1 MSKISR
7 IKSTFEE
14 LKKDN
19 KKGLITFI
27 TAGDPN
33 FDLSLEILKKLPS
46 SGADILEIG
55 MPFTDPMAD
64 GPSIQASYLRALKEG
79 QTLNKTIKL
88 VEIFRESNKTT
99 PIVLMGYYN
108 PIYKYGVKKF
118 LFDIKKVGID
128 GLIIVDLPPEA
139 DEEVCIPSNKIGI
152 DFIRLA
158 TPTSSITRLPA
169 IIKNASGFLYY
180 VSVLGITGSKTPEIN
195 SIKKNVEIIKSFSEI
210 PVAVGFG
217 IKTPIQAA
225 SIAQTSDAI
234 VVGSAIIEKIYDTYK
249 KNHSNELFVI
259 EEVSNFVESL
269 SNAISSNN

>member
-7 IKSTFEE
+7 IKNTFDE

-33 FDLSLEILKKLPS
+33 FDLSLEILKRLPS

-88 VEIFRESNKTT
+88 VEIFRESNKST

-158 TPTSSITRLPA
+158 TPTSSIKRLPT

-234 VVGSAIIEKIYDTYK
+234 VVGSAIIEKIYDTHK

-269 SNAISSNN
+269 SNAISSSN

>member
-88 VEIFRESNKTT
+88 VEIFRKSNKNT

-158 TPTSSITRLPA
+158 TPTSSINRLPT

-195 SIKKNVEIIKSFSEI
+195 SIKKNIEIIKSFSEI

-217 IKTPIQAA
+217 IKSPIQAA

>member
-7 IKSTFEE
+7 IKSTFDE
-14 LKKDN
+14 LKKNN

-33 FDLSLEILKKLPS
+33 FDLSLEILKRLPS

-88 VEIFRESNKTT
+88 VEIFRKSNKNT

-158 TPTSSITRLPA
+158 TPTSSIDRLPT

-180 VSVLGITGSKTPEIN
+180 ISVLGITGSKTPELN
-195 SIKKNVEIIKSFSEI
+195 SIKKNVEIIKSLSEI

-217 IKTPIQAA
+217 IKTPLQAA

-234 VVGSAIIEKIYDTYK
+234 VVGSAIIEKIYDTHK
-249 KNHSNELFVI
+249 KNHSDEVLIV
-259 EEVSNFVESL
+259 EEVSNFVASL

>member
-7 IKSTFEE
+7 IKSTFDE
-14 LKKDN
+14 LKKNN

-33 FDLSLEILKKLPS
+33 FDLSLEILKRLPS

-88 VEIFRESNKTT
+88 IEIFRKSNKST

-108 PIYKYGVKKF
+108 PIYKYGVEKF

-158 TPTSSITRLPA
+158 TPTSSIDRLPT

-180 VSVLGITGSKTPEIN
+180 ISVLGITGSKTPELN
-195 SIKKNVEIIKSFSEI
+195 SIKKNVEIIKSLSEI

-217 IKTPIQAA
+217 IKTPLQAA

-234 VVGSAIIEKIYDTYK
+234 VVGSAIIEKIYDTHK
-249 KNHSNELFVI
+249 KNHSDEVLIV
-259 EEVSNFVESL
+259 EEVSNFVASL

>member
-1 MSKISR
+1 MSKIGR
-7 IKSTFEE
+7 IKSKFDE
-14 LKKDN
+14 LKKAN

-33 FDLSLEILKKLPS
+33 FDTSLEILKKLSS

-64 GPSIQASYLRALKEG
+64 GPSIQASYLRALKKG
-79 QTLNKTIKL
+79 QTLKKTIKL
-88 VEIFRESNKTT
+88 VEIFRKSNKST

-118 LFDIKKVGID
+118 LVDIKKAGID

-139 DEEVCIPSNKIGI
+139 DEEVCIPSNNIGI

-158 TPTSSITRLPA
+158 TPTSSIDRLPT

-195 SIKKNVEIIKSFSEI
+195 SIKKNVERIRSLSNI
-210 PVAVGFG
+210 PIAVGFG
-217 IKTPIQAA
+217 IKTPLQAA
-225 SIAQTSDAI
+225 TIAQTADAI
-234 VVGSAIIEKIYDTYK
+234 VVGSAIIEKIYEIYNKDNK
-249 KNHSNELFVI
+249 DNIFI
-259 EEVSNFVESL
+259 AEEVSNFVKSL
-269 SNAISSNN
+269 SNAIISNN

>member
-64 GPSIQASYLRALKEG
+64 GPGIQASYLRALKEG

-88 VEIFRESNKTT
+88 VEIFRESNKST

-158 TPTSSITRLPA
+158 TPTSSIKRLPT

-195 SIKKNVEIIKSFSEI
+195 SIKKNVEIIKSLSEI

-217 IKTPIQAA
+217 IKNPLQAA

-234 VVGSAIIEKIYDTYK
+234 VVGSAIIEKIYDTHK

>member
-7 IKSTFEE
+7 IKSTFDE

-88 VEIFRESNKTT
+88 VEIFRESNKST

-158 TPTSSITRLPA
+158 TPTSSINRLPT

-234 VVGSAIIEKIYDTYK
+234 VVGSAIIEKIYDTHK
-249 KNHSNELFVI
+249 KNHSNELFVV

>member
-33 FDLSLEILKKLPS
+33 FDVSLEILKRLPS

-88 VEIFRESNKTT
+88 VEIFRKSNKNT

-158 TPTSSITRLPA
+158 TPTSSISRLPA

-217 IKTPIQAA
+217 IKSPIQAA

-234 VVGSAIIEKIYDTYK
+234 VVGSAIIEKIYDTHK
-249 KNHSNELFVI
+249 KNYSDELFIV
-259 EEVSNFVESL
+259 EEVSNFVESI
-269 SNAISSNN
+269 SNAISRNN

>member
-88 VEIFRESNKTT
+88 VEIFRESNKST
-99 PIVLMGYYN
+99 PIVIMGYYN

-158 TPTSSITRLPA
+158 TPTSSIKRLPT

-234 VVGSAIIEKIYDTYK
+234 VVGSAIIEKIYDTHK

>member
-7 IKSTFEE
+7 IKSTFDE
-14 LKKDN
+14 LKKNN

-33 FDLSLEILKKLPS
+33 FDLSLEILKRLPS

-88 VEIFRESNKTT
+88 VEIFRKSNKST

-158 TPTSSITRLPA
+158 TPTSSIDRLPT

-180 VSVLGITGSKTPEIN
+180 ISVLGITGSKTPEIN
-195 SIKKNVEIIKSFSEI
+195 SIKKNVEIIKSLSEI

-217 IKTPIQAA
+217 IKTPLQAA

-234 VVGSAIIEKIYDTYK
+234 VVGSAIIEKIYDTHK
-249 KNHSNELFVI
+249 KNHIDEVFIV

>member
-7 IKSTFEE
+7 IKSTFDE

-33 FDLSLEILKKLPS
+33 FDLSLEILKRLPS

-88 VEIFRESNKTT
+88 VEIFRESNKST

-158 TPTSSITRLPA
+158 TPTSSIKRLPT

-234 VVGSAIIEKIYDTYK
+234 VVGSAIIEKIYDTHK

>member
-88 VEIFRESNKTT
+88 VEIFRESNKST

-158 TPTSSITRLPA
+158 TPTSSINRLPA

-234 VVGSAIIEKIYDTYK
+234 VVGSAIIEKIYDTHK
-249 KNHSNELFVI
+249 KNNSDELFVV

>member
-7 IKSTFEE
+7 IKSTFDE

-33 FDLSLEILKKLPS
+33 FDLSLEILKRLPS

-88 VEIFRESNKTT
+88 VEIFRESNKST

-158 TPTSSITRLPA
+158 TPTSSIKRLPT

-180 VSVLGITGSKTPEIN
+180 VSVLGITGSKTPEIS
-195 SIKKNVEIIKSFSEI
+195 SIKKNVEIIKSLSEI

-217 IKTPIQAA
+217 IKTPLQAA

-234 VVGSAIIEKIYDTYK
+234 VVGSAIIEKIYDTHK
-249 KNHSNELFVI
+249 KNHSNELFVV

>member
-7 IKSTFEE
+7 IKSTFDE

-88 VEIFRESNKTT
+88 VEIFRESNKST

-234 VVGSAIIEKIYDTYK
+234 VVGSAIIEKIYDTHK

>member
-88 VEIFRESNKTT
+88 VEIFRESNKST

-234 VVGSAIIEKIYDTYK
+234 VVGSAIIEKIYDTHK
-249 KNHSNELFVI
+249 KNNSDELFVV

>member
-7 IKSTFEE
+7 IKSTFDE
-14 LKKDN
+14 LKKNN

-33 FDLSLEILKKLPS
+33 FDLSLEILKRLPS

-88 VEIFRESNKTT
+88 IEIFRKSNKST

-108 PIYKYGVKKF
+108 PIYKYGVEKF

-158 TPTSSITRLPA
+158 TPTSSIDRLPT

-180 VSVLGITGSKTPEIN
+180 ISVLGITGSKTPELN
-195 SIKKNVEIIKSFSEI
+195 SIKKNVEIIKSLSEI

-217 IKTPIQAA
+217 IKTPLQAA

-234 VVGSAIIEKIYDTYK
+234 VVGSAIIEKIYDTHK
-249 KNHSNELFVI
+249 KNHNDEVFIV

>member
-88 VEIFRESNKTT
+88 VEIFRKSNKST

-158 TPTSSITRLPA
+158 TPTSSINRLPT

-234 VVGSAIIEKIYDTYK
+234 VVGSAIIEKIYDTHK

>member
-33 FDLSLEILKKLPS
+33 FDVSLEILKRLPS

-88 VEIFRESNKTT
+88 VEIFRKSNKNT

-158 TPTSSITRLPA
+158 TPTSSISRLPA

-217 IKTPIQAA
+217 IKSPIQAA

>member
-88 VEIFRESNKTT
+88 IEIFRKSNKST

-234 VVGSAIIEKIYDTYK
+234 VVGSAIIEKIYDTHK

>member
-88 VEIFRESNKTT
+88 VEIFRESNKST

-225 SIAQTSDAI
+225 SIAQTSDAS
-234 VVGSAIIEKIYDTYK
+234 VVGSASIEKIYDTHK

>member
-7 IKSTFEE
+7 IKSTFDE
-14 LKKDN
+14 LKKNN

-33 FDLSLEILKKLPS
+33 FDLSLEILKRLPS

-88 VEIFRESNKTT
+88 IEIFRKSNKST

-108 PIYKYGVKKF
+108 PIYKYGVEKF

-158 TPTSSITRLPA
+158 TPTSSIDRLPT

-180 VSVLGITGSKTPEIN
+180 ISVLGITGSKTPELN
-195 SIKKNVEIIKSFSEI
+195 SIKKNVEIIKSLSEI

-217 IKTPIQAA
+217 IKTPLQAA

-249 KNHSNELFVI
+249 KNHSDEVFIV

>member
-88 VEIFRESNKTT
+88 VEIFRESNKST

-195 SIKKNVEIIKSFSEI
+195 SIKKNVEIIKSLSEI

-217 IKTPIQAA
+217 IKNPLQAA

>member
-7 IKSTFEE
+7 IKSTFDE

-33 FDLSLEILKKLPS
+33 FDVSLEILKKLPS

-88 VEIFRESNKTT
+88 IEIFRKSNKST

-234 VVGSAIIEKIYDTYK
+234 VVGSAIIEKIYDTHK

>member
-88 VEIFRESNKTT
+88 VEIFRESNKST

-158 TPTSSITRLPA
+158 TPTSSIKRLPT

-234 VVGSAIIEKIYDTYK
+234 VVGSAIIEKIYDTHK

>member
-7 IKSTFEE
+7 IKNTFDE

-33 FDLSLEILKKLPS
+33 FDVSLEILKRLPS

-88 VEIFRESNKTT
+88 VEIFRESNKST

-195 SIKKNVEIIKSFSEI
+195 SIKKNVEIIKSLSEI

-217 IKTPIQAA
+217 IKNPLQAA

-249 KNHSNELFVI
+249 KNHSNELFVV

>member
-88 VEIFRESNKTT
+88 VEIFRESNKST

-139 DEEVCIPSNKIGI
+139 DEEVCIPSSKIGI

-158 TPTSSITRLPA
+158 TPTSSINRLPA

-234 VVGSAIIEKIYDTYK
+234 VVGSAIIEKIYDTHK

>member
-88 VEIFRESNKTT
+88 VEIFRESNKST

-234 VVGSAIIEKIYDTYK
+234 VVGSAIIEKIYDIHK

>member
-88 VEIFRESNKTT
+88 VEIFRESNKST

-139 DEEVCIPSNKIGI
+139 DEEVCIPSSKIGI

-158 TPTSSITRLPA
+158 TPTSSINRLPA

-180 VSVLGITGSKTPEIN
+180 VSVLGITGSKTPEIK
-195 SIKKNVEIIKSFSEI
+195 SIKRNVEIIKSLSEI

-217 IKTPIQAA
+217 IKTPLQAA

-234 VVGSAIIEKIYDTYK
+234 VVGSAIIEKIYDTHK

>member
-88 VEIFRESNKTT
+88 VEIFRESNKST

-249 KNHSNELFVI
+249 KNQSDELFVV

>member
-7 IKSTFEE
+7 IKSTFDE

-27 TAGDPN
+27 AAGDPN
-33 FDLSLEILKKLPS
+33 FDQSLEILKKLPV
-46 SGADILEIG
+46 SGADLLEIG

-88 VEIFRESNKTT
+88 VEIFRKSNKKT

-118 LFDIKKVGID
+118 LLDIKEVGID

-139 DEEVCIPSNKIGI
+139 DEEVCIPSNKMGI

-158 TPTSSITRLPA
+158 TPTSSIDRLPT
-169 IIKNASGFLYY
+169 IINNASGFLYY

-195 SIKKNVEIIKSFSEI
+195 SIKKNVAIIKSLSDI

-217 IKTPIQAA
+217 IKTPLQAV
-225 SIAQTSDAI
+225 SIAQTADAV
-234 VVGSAIIEKIYDTYK
+234 VVGSAIIEKIYAAHK
-249 KNHSNELFVI
+249 KNHNDKISIV
-259 EEVSNFVESL
+259 EEVSNFVKSL
-269 SNAISSNN
+269 SNAIRDNN

>member
-33 FDLSLEILKKLPS
+33 FDLSLEILKRLPS

-88 VEIFRESNKTT
+88 VEIFRESNKST

-158 TPTSSITRLPA
+158 TPTSSINRLPT

-234 VVGSAIIEKIYDTYK
+234 VVGSAIIEKIYDTHK

>member
-33 FDLSLEILKKLPS
+33 FDLSLEILKRLPS

-88 VEIFRESNKTT
+88 VEIFRESNKST

-234 VVGSAIIEKIYDTYK
+234 VVGSAIIEKIYDTHK

>member
-88 VEIFRESNKTT
+88 VEIFRESNKST

-234 VVGSAIIEKIYDTYK
+234 VVGSAIIEKIYDTHK
-249 KNHSNELFVI
+249 KNHSNELFVV

>member
-7 IKSTFEE
+7 IKSTFDE

-33 FDLSLEILKKLPS
+33 FDVSLEILKRLPS

-88 VEIFRESNKTT
+88 VEIFRESNKST

-139 DEEVCIPSNKIGI
+139 DEEVCIPSSKIGI

-158 TPTSSITRLPA
+158 TPTSSINRLPA

-249 KNHSNELFVI
+249 KNHSNELFVV

>member
-88 VEIFRESNKTT
+88 VEIFRESNKST

>member
-7 IKSTFEE
+7 IKSTFDE

-88 VEIFRESNKTT
+88 VEIFRESNKST

-158 TPTSSITRLPA
+158 TPTSSINRLPT

-234 VVGSAIIEKIYDTYK
+234 VVGSAIIEKIYDTHK

>member
-7 IKSTFEE
+7 IKSTFDE
-14 LKKDN
+14 LKKNN

-33 FDLSLEILKKLPS
+33 FDLSLEILKRLPS

-88 VEIFRESNKTT
+88 VEIFRKSNKST

-108 PIYKYGVKKF
+108 PIYKYGVEKF

-139 DEEVCIPSNKIGI
+139 DQEVCIPSNKIGI

-158 TPTSSITRLPA
+158 TPTSSIDRLPT

-180 VSVLGITGSKTPEIN
+180 ISVLGITGSKTPELN
-195 SIKKNVEIIKSFSEI
+195 SIKKNVEIIKSLSEI

-217 IKTPIQAA
+217 IKTPLQAA

-234 VVGSAIIEKIYDTYK
+234 VVGSAIIEKIYDTHK
-249 KNHSNELFVI
+249 KNHSDEVLIV
-259 EEVSNFVESL
+259 EEVSNFVASL

>member
-7 IKSTFEE
+7 IKSTFDV

-88 VEIFRESNKTT
+88 VEIFRESNKST

-158 TPTSSITRLPA
+158 TPTSSINRLPT

-195 SIKKNVEIIKSFSEI
+195 SIKKNVEIIKSLSEI

-217 IKTPIQAA
+217 IKTPLQAA

-234 VVGSAIIEKIYDTYK
+234 VVGSAIIEKIHDTHK
-249 KNHSNELFVI
+249 KNHSDELFVI

-269 SNAISSNN
+269 SNAISSSN